1 MHNWDTYGE
10 FWNLCLKRPLKAR
23 QLHTGLL
30 IDKYNFP
37 LKRFKSFLKLLCFGF
52 LYIINFLPSNGFYL
66 FWKFSKETFLFLCWL
81 WPEMG
86 IKEIKMLF
94 WVFFFLSS
102 IYLLT
107 YLFLIYTVYQVCAH
121 QDTFIEHLLHTV
133 FSPTYF
139 EVTNRSLLLSRK

>member
-94 WVFFFLSS
+94 WVFFFFKL
-102 IYLLT
+102 YLPT
-107 YLFLIYTVYQVCAH
+107 YLSIS
-121 QDTFIEHLLHTV
+121 HLHSLSGMCTSGHVHWAPTAYSV
-133 FSPTYF
+133 FPN
-139 EVTNRSLLLSRK
+139 VLRGHK